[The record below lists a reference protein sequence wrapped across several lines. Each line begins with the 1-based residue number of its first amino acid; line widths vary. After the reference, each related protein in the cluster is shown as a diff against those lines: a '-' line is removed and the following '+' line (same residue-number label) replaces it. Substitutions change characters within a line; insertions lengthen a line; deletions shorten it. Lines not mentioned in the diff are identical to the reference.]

1 MSGFTKC
8 NTFTITTF
16 IHDTITSFP
25 NPDGVGVCRKEQ
37 IGTEHNLNM
46 ELIMWDKD
54 PRIDWNNYLR
64 TGFENIS
71 SARKVWNKFKT
82 IQEQEQIWNRYSRTS
97 LETQQNISET
107 GTQNRYYISSTRT
120 PKQVCNTSKTFPQ
133 QGGPQNRFGTV
144 SLEHGQ
150 NKSKE

>member
-37 IGTEHNLNM
+37 IGTEPNLSM

-54 PRIDWNNYLR
+54 PRTDWNNYLR
-64 TGFENIS
+64 TDFENIS

-107 GTQNRYYISSTRT
+107 GTPEQILHFLNKK
-120 PKQVCNTSKTFPQ
+120 PQTS
-133 QGGPQNRFGTV
+133 
-144 SLEHGQ
+144 L
-150 NKSKE
+150 